1 VKILDTILGRT
12 KPTKANLDAL
22 FGLPGAVITLQAAE
36 ALVPTGQGGVCF
48 KPAAGQPFAQT
59 AEEFEGLLGVTSG
72 DASTTT
78 VHHEKDS
85 FGYEWIVLTTSD
97 FETLVTQVHVVNST
111 LKDQGYESMLLCSV
125 FGWRPAEVAGGTA
138 TVYLVYLYKRG
149 AFYPF
154 VPQPGKEQ
162 RDLETEMK
170 LQIVLAEDLAIEPE
184 KERWMPL
191 WGLPVH

>member
-12 KPTKANLDAL
+12 KPSKANLDAL

-72 DASTTT
+72 DASTTK
-78 VHHEKDS
+78 VHQEKDS
-85 FGYEWIVLTTSD
+85 YGYEWIVLTTSD

-125 FGWRPAEVAGGTA
+125 FGFRPAEAAGGGA

-170 LQIVLAEDLAIEPE
+170 LQIVLADDLAIEPD